1 MTLPELLA
9 PAGDYETFVVAVNA
23 GADAVYISGQSF
35 GARAFA
41 KNFTLEEIEKA
52 VEYAHL
58 NGAKVHVTVNTLIN
72 NFEVVEVV
80 NYLFKLYKMGVDAV
94 IVQDLG
100 IIELIENLI
109 PDLEV
114 HASTQMTLSDY
125 DCILWAYDNNI
136 SRVVL
141 PRERNVDQISAMSAK
156 MKEDNVKM
164 ELEVFGH
171 GALCYCFSGNCYI
184 SSYNSGRSGNRGACA
199 QPCRKLYKLKYKNYN
214 VGNGFLLS
222 THDLAT
228 YKGLNK
234 IEDAGV
240 FSLKLEGRM
249 KSADYVGTIVN
260 SYRNLIDGKEGNF
273 ERDLHMVF
281 NRQFTD
287 GYILNQKPGQVLGR
301 KSSGHEGVYVGTI
314 TEQDGELITISKD
327 NKEFPI
333 TLEIGDGIGF
343 KYKDKIK
350 GIYIDNIKE
359 QTDDYI
365 KIETTRKVRPGDKVF
380 ISYSKSTHDKLN
392 QFKDESVSPNIPLSQ
407 KR

>member
-9 PAGDYETFVVAVNA
+9 PAGDYETFIVAVNA
-23 GADAVYISGQSF
+23 GADAVYISGQNF

-41 KNFTLEEIEKA
+41 KNFTLEEIGKA

-58 NGAKVHVTVNTLIN
+58 NGTKVHVTVNTLIN

-94 IVQDLG
+94 IVQDIG
-100 IIELIENLI
+100 IIELIENII
-109 PDLEV
+109 PGLEV

-125 DCILWAYDNNI
+125 NCILWAFDNKI

-199 QPCRKLYKLKYKNYN
+199 QPCRKMYKLKYKNYN

-228 YKGLNK
+228 YKGLDK

-260 SYRNLIDGKEGNF
+260 SYRNLI
-273 ERDLHMVF
+273 
-281 NRQFTD
+281 
-287 GYILNQKPGQVLGR
+287 
-301 KSSGHEGVYVGTI
+301 S
-314 TEQDGELITISKD
+314 
-327 NKEFPI
+327 
-333 TLEIGDGIGF
+333 
-343 KYKDKIK
+343 
-350 GIYIDNIKE
+350 
-359 QTDDYI
+359 
-365 KIETTRKVRPGDKVF
+365 
-380 ISYSKSTHDKLN
+380 
-392 QFKDESVSPNIPLSQ
+392 
-407 KR
+407 